1 MSDHAINYDLQYPGN
16 GEMECLAAPDA
27 PCRAVWGCACESI
40 YDYHVAD
47 GVPHHFS
54 TYLGDDVQVR
64 GHHVG
69 RFDPDHC
76 TIRDWHENSE
86 EDVIGTVRV
95 AVDPS
100 WEPDYYV
107 FEAVSA
113 EVYKP

>member
-1 MSDHAINYDLQYPGN
+1 MSEHTINYDLQHPGN

-27 PCRAVWGCACESI
+27 PCRAVWDCDCESV
-40 YDYHVAD
+40 YDFHVVD
-47 GVPHHFS
+47 GQPHHYS
-54 TYLGDDVQVR
+54 RDDDGLTVR

-69 RFDPDHC
+69 HFDPDHC

-86 EDVIGTVRV
+86 EDVTGTVRV
-95 AVDPS
+95 AVNPS
-100 WEPDYYV
+100 GEHDYYV